1 MSGRHYHE
9 PEHGASAAF
18 PVSILLLTVCGISA
32 YLLLEGSL
40 NSGERVGSKVYFP
53 TAQTQDR

>member
-18 PVSILLLTVCGISA
+18 PVSILLLTVCGIST
-32 YLLLEGSL
+32 YLLVGGAL
-40 NSGERVGSKVYFP
+40 NSGERVGSKVYLP
-53 TAQTQDR
+53 AAQTQDR